1 MKLEVRARDKEHN
14 LNKST
19 LQAIDKMFSKL
30 SKFMPEN
37 GLIEVR
43 LEHLHNKRKGKTH
56 YVHATATIPGE
67 PSTFHIEV
75 VGDDFRTASDKAYGK
90 LSKKLSRRH
99 AKLIRQPRGESR
111 KQSFVASFINRF
123 RRP

>member
-1 MKLEVRARDKEHN
+1 MRLEVRARDKSHT

-19 LQAIDKMFSKL
+19 PQAVEKMFGKL
-30 SKFMPEN
+30 DKFMPDN
-37 GLIEVR
+37 GLVEVR
-43 LEHLHNKRKGKTH
+43 MEHLNNKHKGKTH

-75 VGDDFRTASDKAYGK
+75 ISDDFRSAADRAHEK

-99 AKLIRQPRGESR
+99 AKQIRRPRGESR
-111 KQSFVASFINRF
+111 KQSFVASFVNRF
-123 RRP
+123 RRS